1 MNNSD
6 AVFGIIGTLLGTILG
21 WLLNQLSSKGK
32 LRIYTSSWEDRMTH
46 HDNYGSVSEIK
57 SADQLQF
64 YSYKSSLDIYN
75 SSSEPRIMRDV
86 HVIFTNKKVTLLSGV
101 PFDAESL
108 HGDSRLPFYNEITP
122 ITVSAKSAVRIKI
135 RNSEQSGEGRESF
148 IWNTKRIYLT
158 YRNEKNRLKRVLI
171 HEEDYSKRLDNFTKE
186 EQECGKT
193 ENAQPK

>member
-6 AVFGIIGTLLGTILG
+6 AVFGIVGTILG
-21 WLLNQLSSKGK
+21 TVLGWILNQLSSKGK
-32 LRIYTSSWEDRMTH
+32 LKIFPAKWEDELYNRYAGYKRNAETVEQIQH
-46 HDNYGSVSEIK
+46 
-57 SADQLQF
+57 
-64 YSYKSSLDIYN
+64 YSYRCELDIYN
-75 SSSEPRIMRDV
+75 SSTEPRIMRDV
-86 HVIFTNKKVTLLSGV
+86 HVIFKNKKVTLLSSV
-101 PFDAESL
+101 PFDEETL
-108 HGDSRLPFYNEITP
+108 HDDSRFAFYDEITP

-193 ENAQPK
+193 ENAQPE